1 MLNLS
6 SISIKKR
13 VKEDELYT
21 LKTLKTPD
29 AGKVLARWLL
39 GFMFM
44 FIVCLFL
51 PWQQNIR
58 GEGKVTALTPEN
70 RPQTVESAIAGRI
83 NEWKV
88 MEGEFVERGD
98 TILLLSEIK
107 DKYFDPKL
115 LERLGEQLLAKE
127 NALKSK
133 KNKAEALGDQIAALE
148 QALKVKLN
156 QTKNKLLQTKLKLT
170 SDSVDFQA
178 EKVRFSNFQN
188 QYERNKVLYEA
199 GNIALTKFQ
208 DIESKLQESR
218 MKQVSAENKFLQSKA
233 EVMNARIDITGVTAE
248 YRDKINKAVSDRNAT
263 LSEVYES
270 EAEISKLKN
279 EIANMQIRSQQ
290 YYLQAPQSGYIVKAL
305 KAGIGE
311 TIKEGEPVVSIIP
324 ESLDKAVELYVK
336 AMDVPLITQGRKV
349 RIEFDGWPALQFS
362 GWPSVS
368 VGSFGGI
375 VKVIDRMDAKNGKF
389 RILITPDPNDEEWP
403 EQVRLGSGAKGWI
416 MLDDVPI
423 WYEIWRQLNGFPPS
437 LYESQTQPSDEKK
450 NDK

>member
-13 VKEDELYT
+13 VNEDELYT

-29 AGKVLARWLL
+29 AGKVLAKWLL
-39 GFMFM
+39 GFMVI
-44 FIVCLFL
+44 FIICLFL

-58 GEGKVTALTPEN
+58 GEGKVTALTPQN

-83 NEWKV
+83 KEWKV
-88 MEGEFVERGD
+88 MEGEYVKQGD
-98 TILLLSEIK
+98 TILTLSEIK
-107 DKYFDPKL
+107 DKYFDPDL
-115 LERLGEQLLAKE
+115 LKRLEEQRTAKG
-127 NALKSK
+127 NALEAKRD
-133 KNKAEALGDQIAALE
+133 KAEALRDQLAALRE
-148 QALKVKLN
+148 ALDVKLN
-156 QTKNKLLQTKLKLT
+156 QARNKYLQARLKLT

-178 EKVRFSNFQN
+178 EKVRYANFEN

-208 DIESKLQESR
+208 DIESKLQESK
-218 MKQVSAENKFLQSKA
+218 MKLVSAENKFLQSKA
-233 EVMNARIDITGVTAE
+233 EVINAKINIAGVNAE
-248 YRDKINKAVSDRNAT
+248 YGDKINKAESDRNAT
-263 LSEVYES
+263 LSQVYEA
-270 EAEISKLKN
+270 EAELSKLKN

-290 YYLQAPQSGYIVKAL
+290 YHLQAPQSGYIVQAL

-311 TIKEGEPVVSIIP
+311 TIKEGEPVVSVIP

-336 AMDVPLITQGRKV
+336 AMDVPLISTGRKV

-375 VKVIDRMDAKNGKF
+375 VKIIDRVNTKNGKF
-389 RILITPDPNDEEWP
+389 RILITPDPDDEEWP

-416 MLDDVPI
+416 MLDDVPL

-437 LYESQTQPSDEKK
+437 LYESQTESEEKK
-450 NDK
+450 NEK

>member
-29 AGKVLARWLL
+29 AGKVLAKWLL
-39 GFMFM
+39 GFMALFV
-44 FIVCLFL
+44 ICLFL

-88 MEGEFVERGD
+88 MEGEYVEKGD
-98 TILLLSEIK
+98 TILTLSEIK

-115 LERLGEQLLAKE
+115 LERLSEQLTAKE
-127 NALKSK
+127 NALESK
-133 KNKAEALGDQIAALE
+133 RDKVNALRDQII
-148 QALKVKLN
+148 ALKEAMDVKLN
-156 QTKNKLLQTKLKLT
+156 QAKNKFLQAKLKLT

-178 EKVRFSNFQN
+178 EKVRYANFEN

-208 DIESKLQESR
+208 DIESKLQESK
-218 MKQVSAENKFLQSKA
+218 MKLVSAENKFLQSKA
-233 EVMNARIDITGVTAE
+233 EVINAKINIAGVTAE
-248 YRDKINKAVSDRNAT
+248 YQDKINKAESDRNAT

-270 EAEISKLKN
+270 EAEIAKLKN

-290 YYLQAPQSGYIVKAL
+290 YYLQAPQSGYIVQAL

-336 AMDVPLITQGRKV
+336 AMDIPLISKGRQV
-349 RIEFDGWPALQFS
+349 RVEFDGWPALQFS

-368 VGSFGGI
+368 VGTFGGV
-375 VKVIDRMDAKNGKF
+375 VKVIDRVNTKNGKF
-389 RILITPDPNDEEWP
+389 RILVTPDPNDEEWP

-416 MLDDVPI
+416 MLDDVPL

-437 LYESQTQPSDEKK
+437 LYENQTEQPEEKK
-450 NDK
+450 NEK